1 MFKNSIKL
9 QFSKMLILPVGQ
21 FYNNIFY
28 YFILVLFV
36 VLPAI
41 GQVGPVH
48 AGESLLRIA
57 ESGDAEAQFEFG
69 RQYGNDASS
78 VEDFQKAYFWIR
90 KAAEQG
96 MAKAQFLIADMYC
109 SGSGVTQSYIDAYA
123 WHYLAAK
130 SGFSAAEEK
139 IEILE
144 QLFLTPDD
152 IEEALKI
159 ADGIEGQMNSRE

>member
-1 MFKNSIKL
+1 MA
-9 QFSKMLILPVGQ
+9 QF
-21 FYNNIFY
+21 FNNIFY
-28 YFILVLFV
+28 YFILVSFV
-36 VLPAI
+36 VLPTMGQI
-41 GQVGPVH
+41 GAVH
-48 AGESLLRIA
+48 AGESLQKTA
-57 ESGDAEAQFEFG
+57 ESGDVGAQFELG

-96 MAKAQFLIADMYC
+96 MAKAQFLVADMYC

-130 SGFSAAEEK
+130 GGFSAAEEK
-139 IEILE
+139 IEILG

-159 ADGIEGQMNSRE
+159 AAGIE